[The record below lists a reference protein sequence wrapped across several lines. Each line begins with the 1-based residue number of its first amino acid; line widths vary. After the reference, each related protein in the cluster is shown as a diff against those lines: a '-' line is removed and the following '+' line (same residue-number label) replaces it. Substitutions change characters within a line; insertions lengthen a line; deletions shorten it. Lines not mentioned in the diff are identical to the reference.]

1 MSTKGKRKK
10 VLFLIHTLQIGG
22 AEKIL
27 VNLVNNMDKEKFD
40 ITVMTIINTG
50 AFRKELD
57 NDIKYQTI
65 FNIKL
70 LNRNKSGSGNLYN
83 NGSKIKKILGKMY
96 QFVWRHVD
104 CKRIYNRYIKEK
116 FDVEVAFLE
125 GIPAKIIASSSNEKS
140 KKISWIHVDLIN
152 EKKTESFFKNREEEI
167 DTYNK
172 FDKIVCVSKF
182 VKNQFENKMKITP
195 DKVVVEYNPIDVEY
209 IRRLSEEK
217 NQEVYKGKFTMVAV
231 GRLSTQK
238 GFDRLLK
245 VVKRLNEE
253 KFEFDLW
260 IIGVGAE
267 EDKLK
272 EYIKDN
278 NLNNV
283 KMLGYK
289 KNPYK
294 YIKEADLL
302 VCSSRAEGFSTV
314 VSEAVI
320 LEKVIVTTDCSGM
333 KEILGEENEYGIV
346 CNNNEDDLFFSL
358 KKMLSDKEQ
367 YEYYLN
373 KVKERKAIFNL
384 AKSVERIEELIGEQK

>member
-1 MSTKGKRKK
+1 M
-10 VLFLIHTLQIGG
+10 I
-22 AEKIL
+22 
-27 VNLVNNMDKEKFD
+27 
-40 ITVMTIINTG
+40 
-50 AFRKELD
+50 
-57 NDIKYQTI
+57 
-65 FNIKL
+65 
-70 LNRNKSGSGNLYN
+70 
-83 NGSKIKKILGKMY
+83 
-96 QFVWRHVD
+96 
-104 CKRIYNRYIKEK
+104 
-116 FDVEVAFLE
+116 
-125 GIPAKIIASSSNEKS
+125 
-140 KKISWIHVDLIN
+140 
-152 EKKTESFFKNREEEI
+152 
-167 DTYNK
+167 
-172 FDKIVCVSKF
+172 
-182 VKNQFENKMKITP
+182 
-195 DKVVVEYNPIDVEY
+195 
-209 IRRLSEEK
+209 
-217 NQEVYKGKFTMVAV
+217 AV
-231 GRLSTQK
+231 GRLSKQK

-245 VVKRLNEE
+245 IVKRLNEE

-272 EYIKDN
+272 EYIKNN

-346 CNNNEDDLFFSL
+346 CNNSEDDLFSSL
-358 KKMLSDKEQ
+358 KKILSDEKQ

-373 KVKERKAIFNL
+373 KVKERKGIFNL
-384 AKSVERIEELIGEQK
+384 EESVERIEKIIGEQE